1 MNVLNIHKRNTHHGF
16 TIVELLIVIVVI
28 AILAAVSI
36 AAYTSISQRAK
47 NTAIINAASQ
57 SLKMIN
63 AYIAQTG
70 EYPLKS
76 WACVTVVSGC
86 HTNGSVQSAKT
97 AFDSNMATIGSLPRS
112 VPNDGDVDYGITY
125 VYYAPITYD
134 GQSRPLM
141 LRYYLLGKDQKC
153 GLPGVAVYVDSS
165 NYGPSSTGYTYYS
178 SSRNK
183 TTCFVSVP
191 GPAS

>member
-1 MNVLNIHKRNTHHGF
+1 MNVLNTHKRNQSKAF

-28 AILAAVSI
+28 AILAAISI

-63 AYIAQTG
+63 TYISTTG

-86 HTNGSVQSAKT
+86 HTNGSVQSANS
-97 AFDSNMATIGSLPRS
+97 AFDSKMATIGSLPRS
-112 VPNDGDVDYGITY
+112 IPNEGDVDYGITY
-125 VYYAPITYD
+125 VYYASITYD
-134 GQSRPLM
+134 GQSQPLV

-153 GLPGVAVYVDSS
+153 GLPGVAASVDSN
-165 NYGPSSTGYTYYS
+165 NYEPSTTGYTSYN

-183 TTCFVSVP
+183 TRCFISVP
-191 GPAS
+191 GPAP

>member
-1 MNVLNIHKRNTHHGF
+1 MNVLNTHKRNQSKAF

-28 AILAAVSI
+28 TILAAISI

-57 SLKMIN
+57 SLKMIQT
-63 AYIAQTG
+63 YIAQTG
-70 EYPLKS
+70 EYPLKT
-76 WACVTVVSGC
+76 WVCVTVVSGC
-86 HTNGSVQSAKT
+86 HTNGSVQSANT
-97 AFDSNMATIGSLPRS
+97 VFDSKMATIGSLPRS

-125 VYYAPITYD
+125 VYYSLITYD
-134 GQSRPLM
+134 GQSQPLV

-153 GLPGVAVYVDSS
+153 GVPGVAASVGSS
-165 NYGPSSTGYTYYS
+165 SYEPSTTGYTSYS

-183 TTCFVSVP
+183 TTCYVSVP